1 MTNLILGKRYRS
13 AVRMTENNDGQLR
26 QVLTIY
32 PEEGK
37 GKSKA
42 TSYVTE
48 HGKIEVS
55 QQSLFVKMKLP
66 LPVITSGALD
76 DVARDISE
84 ETEFL
89 VACITEAKAAEK
101 LQADRDTLDK
111 SVTINAEEE

>member
-1 MTNLILGKRYRS
+1 MSNLILGKRYRG

-48 HGKIEVS
+48 HGKVEVS
-55 QQSLFVKMKLP
+55 QQSLFVKLKLP
-66 LPVITSGALD
+66 LPVITGGALD

-111 SVTINAEEE
+111 SVTIATEEE

>member
-1 MTNLILGKRYRS
+1 MSNLILGKRYRG
-13 AVRMTENNDGQLR
+13 AVRMTENNDGHLR

-37 GKSKA
+37 GKTKVASF
-42 TSYVTE
+42 VTE
-48 HGKIEVS
+48 HGKVEVS
-55 QQSLFVKMKLP
+55 QQSLFVKLKLP

-89 VACITEAKAAEK
+89 VACITEDKASEK

-111 SVTINAEEE
+111 SVTIATEEE

>member
-1 MTNLILGKRYRS
+1 MTNLVLGKRYRG

-37 GKSKA
+37 DKSKA
-42 TSYVTE
+42 TSFVTE
-48 HGKIEVS
+48 HGKIDVS
-55 QQSLFVKMKLP
+55 QQSLFVKLKLP
-66 LPVITSGALD
+66 LPVIESGTLD
-76 DVARDISE
+76 DIARDISE

-111 SVTINAEEE
+111 SVTIATEEE

>member
-1 MTNLILGKRYRS
+1 MANLILGKRYRS

-55 QQSLFVKMKLP
+55 QQSLFVKLKLP
-66 LPVITSGALD
+66 LPVIESGALD
-76 DVARDISE
+76 DIARDISE

-111 SVTINAEEE
+111 SVTIATEEE

>member
-1 MTNLILGKRYRS
+1 MSNLILGKRYRG

-37 GKSKA
+37 GKQRVASFQ
-42 TSYVTE
+42 TE
-48 HGKIEVS
+48 HGKVEITT
-55 QQSLFVKMKLP
+55 QSLFVKMKLP
-66 LPVITSGALD
+66 LPVIERGALD
-76 DVARDISE
+76 DIARDITE

-101 LQADRDTLDK
+101 LQADRDSLDK

>member
-1 MTNLILGKRYRS
+1 MSNLILGKRYRG

-48 HGKIEVS
+48 HGKVEVS
-55 QQSLFVKMKLP
+55 QQSLFVKMKLS

-76 DVARDISE
+76 DLAKDISE

-89 VACITEAKAAEK
+89 IACITEAGAAEK
-101 LQADRDTLDK
+101 LRADRDTLDK
-111 SVTINAEEE
+111 SVTIATEEE